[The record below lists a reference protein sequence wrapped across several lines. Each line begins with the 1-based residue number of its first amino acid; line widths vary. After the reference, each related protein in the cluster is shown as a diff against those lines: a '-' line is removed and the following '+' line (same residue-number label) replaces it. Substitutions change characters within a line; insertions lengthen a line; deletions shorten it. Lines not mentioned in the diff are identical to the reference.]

1 MQTASGARLA
11 RATPTSSNKGTCSES
26 LVARWCLLSPR
37 DTSPT
42 ISTPRMLRNAR
53 ACDAPMFP
61 QPTTRILN
69 VPLFPSIVYVPP
81 ADLPLPP
88 HHRCGVRPGA
98 RFGCVTRV
106 RRLLVVGVQKDGKL
120 TRIAQISPDRSASI
134 RQACANRLPEAT
146 RTARPQPRTVNR
158 QIVVHTPRFSRRH
171 LRSAFFARKEDSHQP
186 LMNATLRR
194 AKG

>member
-11 RATPTSSNKGTCSES
+11 SAVPTSSNRGTLSERF
-26 LVARWCLLSPR
+26 VARWCLLSPR
-37 DTSPT
+37 DTRPT

-69 VPLFPSIVYVPP
+69 DPLFPSMVYVPP

-88 HHRCGVRPGA
+88 HHRRGVRPGA

-106 RRLLVVGVQKDGKL
+106 RRLLGVGAQKD
-120 TRIAQISPDRSASI
+120 
-134 RQACANRLPEAT
+134 
-146 RTARPQPRTVNR
+146 
-158 QIVVHTPRFSRRH
+158 
-171 LRSAFFARKEDSHQP
+171 
-186 LMNATLRR
+186 
-194 AKG
+194 